1 MTFRG
6 FNNPGKGSVATL
18 YIDGNLHDTL
28 TGWEQIYT
36 WDLEKA
42 QIRLG
47 VNFVGALD
55 ELSCFNRE
63 LTPEEVAELHQLQGG
78 VTGLI

>member
-6 FNNPGKGSVATL
+6 FNNPGKDGVATL
-18 YIDGNLHDTL
+18 YIDGDLHDTL

-36 WDLEKA
+36 WDLENA
-42 QIRLG
+42 QIRSLTMWEP
-47 VNFVGALD
+47 D

-63 LTPEEVAELHQLQGG
+63 LSADLPAS
-78 VTGLI
+78 TGIT